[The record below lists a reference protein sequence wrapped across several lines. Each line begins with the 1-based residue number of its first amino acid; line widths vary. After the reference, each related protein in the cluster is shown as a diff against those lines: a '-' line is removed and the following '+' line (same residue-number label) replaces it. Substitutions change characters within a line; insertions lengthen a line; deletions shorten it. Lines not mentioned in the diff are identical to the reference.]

1 MRRGIGAAVFLL
13 LLTGQGMAAS
23 NSSVGASRIMSLKI
37 CTDELLMDLVPPSRI
52 ASVTFLSREKAA
64 LKIWPQAAQIPVNHN
79 SAEEVLVTRPDL
91 ILTDSFTTRQ
101 MRRILARSGARL
113 VEVPPAENFEQIRA
127 VTRLVGDAVGM
138 RPKAEAL
145 IARMDT
151 DLRDLAASKPARA
164 IRVMGWGGGGF
175 VPGRLT
181 LFNAVLEAAGGANI
195 AANDGYYDVEGLI
208 AARPD
213 VLAYGDDYIDTP
225 SLRVDQN
232 AHPVLLKLYGARR
245 LVYPAALFNCG
256 VPQSA
261 RAAKQLRQQL
271 LAAMA
276 QPGGVP

>member
-1 MRRGIGAAVFLL
+1 MRQGIGAAVFLL
-13 LLTGQGMAAS
+13 LLTGQGEAAPPP
-23 NSSVGASRIMSLKI
+23 ARIMSLKI

-79 SAEEVLVTRPDL
+79 SVEEVLVTRPDL
-91 ILTDSFTTRQ
+91 ILTDSFTTEQ
-101 MRRILARSGARL
+101 MRRILAQSGARL

-127 VTRLVGDAVGM
+127 VTLLVGDAVGM
-138 RPKAEAL
+138 RAKAEAL
-145 IARMDT
+145 IARMDA
-151 DLRDLAASKPARA
+151 DLRDLAATKPART

-181 LFNAVLEAAGGANI
+181 LFNAVLEAAGGVNI

-208 AARPD
+208 TARPD

-261 RAAKQLRQQL
+261 EAATRLRQQL

>member
-1 MRRGIGAAVFLL
+1 MRREIGAAVFLL

-23 NSSVGASRIMSLKI
+23 NSSVGPSRIMSLKI

-91 ILTDSFTTRQ
+91 ILTDSFTTGQ
-101 MRRILARSGARL
+101 MRRILVQSGARL

-145 IARMDT
+145 IARMDA
-151 DLRDLAASKPARA
+151 DLRDLAAHRLKTMLTVAD
-164 IRVMGWGGGGF
+164 WGGGGF
-175 VPGRLT
+175 VRGTGGLFDAMLT
-181 LFNAVLEAAGGANI
+181 AAGGRNI
-195 AANDGYYDVEGLI
+195 ERGSFGFYDVEALI
-208 AARPD
+208 AAHPD
-213 VLAYGDDYIDTP
+213 ALIYGNTYSGTA
-225 SLRVDQN
+225 SLRADQDL
-232 AHPVLLKLYGARR
+232 HPALLKRYAGRRITYAALYG
-245 LVYPAALFNCG
+245 CG

-261 RAAKQLRQQL
+261 AIARQLQDALLKVQQ
-271 LAAMA
+271 
-276 QPGGVP
+276 